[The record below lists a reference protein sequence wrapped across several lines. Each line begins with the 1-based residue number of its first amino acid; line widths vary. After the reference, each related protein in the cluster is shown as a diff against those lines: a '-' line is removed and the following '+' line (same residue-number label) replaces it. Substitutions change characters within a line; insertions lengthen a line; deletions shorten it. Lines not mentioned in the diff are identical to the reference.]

1 MNRSLIRILLGLL
14 AVLALAV
21 SFGACGNDDDEGGSS
36 GGAAT
41 TTATATAPADN
52 GAISADEKAANAI
65 KPVDGAASVSLTV
78 GSKNFTEQYV
88 LGEIYAQALKAA
100 GYKVKTDLKLG
111 SEVVAYKALRQGEID
126 AYPEYTGTALTSFFD
141 VKIKDVPKDADAAYQ
156 QAKADY
162 AKHKITALAPTP
174 FENTYRMAVTKATA
188 KKLGNP
194 TKISDLA
201 DKASTLTVNG
211 YPECRQR
218 VDCLLGVQQTY
229 GLKFKKFL
237 PGENPYQVL
246 DSGDTDVAF
255 VFSTDGPLASGKYAV
270 VQDDKHLFPPYNISF
285 GVRDEIAD
293 KLGTD
298 GQAVITNVQK
308 YMTEEIMQELNAR
321 VDIDKQEP
329 MAVAAEYLK
338 NFGFVAS

>member
-1 MNRSLIRILLGLL
+1 MNRSPFRILLGLL
-14 AVLALAV
+14 AVLALAL
-21 SFGACGNDDDEGGSS
+21 SFTACGDDEDEAGTS
-36 GGAAT
+36 GDAAT
-41 TTATATAPADN
+41 PTATAPAD
-52 GAISADEKAANAI
+52 GEISAEEKTANKIA
-65 KPVDGAASVSLTV
+65 PVDGASSTSLTV

-88 LGEIYAQALKAA
+88 LGEIYAQALTAA
-100 GYKVKTDLKLG
+100 GYTVKTDLKLG
-111 SEVVAYKALRQGEID
+111 SEVIAYKALRQGEVD

-141 VKIKDVPKDADAAYQ
+141 VKIEDVPKDAQ
-156 QAKADY
+156 QAYDDAKASY
-162 AKHKITALAPTP
+162 TKQKVTALAPTP

-188 KKLGNP
+188 AKIGNP
-194 TKISDLA
+194 TKISDL
-201 DKASTLTVNG
+201 STSAKDLTVNG

-255 VFSTDGPLASGKYAV
+255 VFSTDGPLSTDKYV
-270 VQDDKHLFPPYNISF
+270 VLDDDKSLFPPYNISF
-285 GVRDEIAD
+285 TVRDDVAQ
-293 KLGTD
+293 KLGPD

-329 MAVAAEYLK
+329 KAVAAEYLK
-338 NFGFVAS
+338 NFGFTS

>member
-1 MNRSLIRILLGLL
+1 MNRSSFRTLLGLL
-14 AVLALAV
+14 AVLVLAL
-21 SFGACGNDDDEGGSS
+21 SFSACGDDEDEGGSS

-41 TTATATAPADN
+41 TTAPADS
-52 GAISADEKAANAI
+52 GEISADEKAANKINA
-65 KPVDGAASVSLTV
+65 VDGASGTSLTV

-88 LGEIYAQALKAA
+88 LGEIYAQALQAA

-111 SEVVAYKALRQGEID
+111 SEVIAYKALRQGEID

-141 VKIKDVPKDADAAYQ
+141 VKIADVPKEAQQAYDDAKAAY
-156 QAKADY
+156 AKQ
-162 AKHKITALAPTP
+162 KVTALAPTP
-174 FENTYRMAVTKATA
+174 FENTYRMAVTKETA
-188 KKLGNP
+188 ERIGNP

-201 DKASTLTVNG
+201 DSAKNLTVNG

-218 VDCLLGVQQTY
+218 IDCLLGVQQTY
-229 GLKFKKFL
+229 KLKFKKFL

-246 DSGDTDVAF
+246 DSGDADVAF
-255 VFSTDGPLASGKYAV
+255 VFSTDGPLSTDKYV
-270 VQDDKHLFPPYNISF
+270 VLDDDKSLFPPYNISF
-285 GVRDEIAD
+285 TVRDTVAQ
-293 KLGTD
+293 KLGAD

-329 MAVAAEYLK
+329 RAAAAEYLK
-338 NFGFVAS
+338 NFGFTS